1 MNRDILF
8 KGSKA
13 RSGKG
18 AKGRQSVSKCNALLE
33 GKEVGRQGEPDHERS
48 WSQQIA
54 KNIRE
59 PLVLRVT
66 KIVF

>member
-13 RSGKG
+13 RSKV
-18 AKGRQSVSKCNALLE
+18 AKELTEGRVSPKE
-33 GKEVGRQGEPDHERS
+33 GKEVGRPGEPDHERS
-48 WSQQIA
+48 FRSLQIA

-59 PLVLRVT
+59 SLVLRVT
-66 KIVF
+66 R